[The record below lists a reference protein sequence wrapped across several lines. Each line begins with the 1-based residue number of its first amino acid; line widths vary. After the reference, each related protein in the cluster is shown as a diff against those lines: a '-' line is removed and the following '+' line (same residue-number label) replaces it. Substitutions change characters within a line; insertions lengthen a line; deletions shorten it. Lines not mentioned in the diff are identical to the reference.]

1 MKESEE
7 RKIIPQRQ
15 GQVSG
20 RFLKKDS
27 SIFRSSR
34 REEAGEKEPEGARKS
49 VGSAL
54 PATD

>member
-15 GQVSG
+15 GQVSE

-27 SIFRSSR
+27 SIFRSRR